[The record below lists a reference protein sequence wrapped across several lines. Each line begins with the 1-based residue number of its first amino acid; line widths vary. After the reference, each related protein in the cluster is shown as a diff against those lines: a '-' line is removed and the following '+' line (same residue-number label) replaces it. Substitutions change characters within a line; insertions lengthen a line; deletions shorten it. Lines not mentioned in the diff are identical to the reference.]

1 MKLRHG
7 GILGVRRQMSSLSS
21 ATCCVSLDVSLDP
34 SVRSFSYI
42 ESGEWNKISLSALFE
57 HAVHSFTQ

>member
-7 GILGVRRQMSSLSS
+7 GILEVRRQMASLSS
-21 ATCCVSLDVSLDP
+21 ATCCVSLDVSLGP

-42 ESGEWNKISLSALFE
+42 ESGEWNKISL
-57 HAVHSFTQ
+57 